1 MSTDRPEV
9 YETPSSSFGHAY
21 REGYHDGFRDGLRD
35 SARAALRSG
44 HAWPEARSAAEPHRD
59 DAKDADGSDKAGKN
73 QHDQGEQ
80 QKNDKTPLYK
90 RPLFVGLVL
99 LVLLMLILAGIW
111 FWRHNRAHE
120 TTDDA
125 FVDGNTTAM
134 AAEAGGRIVK
144 LYVQDNQVVHAGD
157 PLLDIDSRDDSARRD
172 QARAQVTNA
181 QGQLELAMRQV
192 EVRRATALQANASV
206 HQAQAELTKAD
217 QDADR
222 FNHVDPQA
230 VATQQRDAAIAAQR
244 NASANAEAASASQRS
259 AVSQVD
265 AAQAQVRAA
274 EAQVHAA
281 QATLAAA
288 DLQVAH
294 HHVVA
299 PVDGRI
305 ARRSVEV
312 GNVVAPGQ
320 ALLSLIGTQ
329 LWVTANYKETQ
340 LTHIRPGQR
349 ARIRVDA
356 YPDVE
361 FNAHVDSIQR
371 GTGAYF
377 SLLPAENATGNY
389 VKVVQRV
396 PVKIVFDDDRL
407 RDHAIGPGMSV
418 TPDIDVDAR

>member
-1 MSTDRPEV
+1 MSTDQPAVPEAP
-9 YETPSSSFGHAY
+9 PSPFGSAY
-21 REGYHDGFRDGLRD
+21 REGYHDGLRDGLREGLRD
-35 SARAALRSG
+35 SEKNPDGAG
-44 HAWPEARSAAEPHRD
+44 KD
-59 DAKDADGSDKAGKN
+59 DSKPDEKQNGKQDAADGKP
-73 QHDQGEQ
+73 
-80 QKNDKTPLYK
+80 PLYK
-90 RPLFVGLVL
+90 RPLLVGAVLL
-99 LVLLMLILAGIW
+99 LVLVAILAAIW
-111 FWRHNRAHE
+111 FWRHSRAHE
-120 TTDDA
+120 KTDDA
-125 FVDGNTTAM
+125 FIDGSTTAM

-157 PLLDIDSRDDSARRD
+157 PLLDIDARDDTARRD
-172 QARAQVTNA
+172 QAEAQVTNA

-192 EVRRATALQANASV
+192 EVRRATALQANAGV

-217 QDADR
+217 QDAER
-222 FNHVDPQA
+222 FKRVDPQA

-244 NASANAEAASASQRS
+244 QASANLESSVAAEHS
-259 AVSQVD
+259 AVAQVD

-274 EAQVHAA
+274 QAQVRAA

-288 DLQVAH
+288 ELQVSH
-294 HHVVA
+294 HHLVA

-320 ALLSLIGTQ
+320 ALLSLIGAQ

-396 PVKIVFDDDRL
+396 PVKLVFDDDRV
-407 RDHAIGPGMSV
+407 RNYAIGPGMSV
-418 TPDIDVDAR
+418 APDIDVDER